1 LTRPSANVRLALTLG
16 AVAVAVYLTYVVL
29 RLLERGG

>member
-1 LTRPSANVRLALTLG
+1 LNRPSANVRLALTLG

-29 RLLERGG
+29 RLLERGA

>member
-1 LTRPSANVRLALTLG
+1 LSGPSANVRLALTLG
-16 AVAVAVYLTYVVL
+16 AVAVAVYLTYIVL

>member
-1 LTRPSANVRLALTLG
+1 LSGPSGNVRFALVLG

>member
-1 LTRPSANVRLALTLG
+1 LSAPPNNVRLALALG

>member
-1 LTRPSANVRLALTLG
+1 LTGPSRNLRFALLLG

-29 RLLERGG
+29 RLMERGA

>member
-1 LTRPSANVRLALTLG
+1 LSGPSANVRLALTLG

-29 RLLERGG
+29 RLLERGA

>member
-1 LTRPSANVRLALTLG
+1 LSRPPANVQLALTLG
-16 AVAVAVYLTYVVL
+16 AVAVAVYLTYIVL